1 MDSTFADFIQT
12 AGLPEALLAHQ
23 RSLYQPLAD
32 WVVESRFRLVG
43 IQGTQGSGKST
54 LAEVLK
60 WHLEIGGLRVEVLSI
75 DDLYLSRADRQ
86 LLARNTHPLLATRGV
101 PGTHDVAL
109 GQQIF
114 SWVQSGSGPL
124 ALPRFDKAQDDR
136 APRSD
141 WHHCET
147 PPDVLLF
154 EGWCV
159 GLSAQP
165 EAELVQPVNELE
177 SWEDVAGE
185 WRRFVNDQLRHH
197 YEPWFEQLDALI
209 VLQAPGFEQVFAW
222 RKKQEEALRA
232 RKQGQGVMD
241 EPALRRFISHYE
253 RLTRHALAT
262 LPDKADVLV
271 PLSADQQPGAA
282 QWLKRGVDQ

>member
-1 MDSTFADFIQT
+1 MDPTFADFIRT
-12 AGLPEALLAHQ
+12 AGLPEALLSYQ
-23 RSLYQPLAD
+23 SSLYQPLAD
-32 WVVESRFRLVG
+32 WVVANRLRLVG

-60 WHLEIGGLRVEVLSI
+60 WHLEMGGLRVEVLSI

-86 LLARNTHPLLATRGV
+86 ALAQNTHPLLATRGV

-109 GQQIF
+109 GREIF
-114 SWVQSGSGPL
+114 SWVQSGSGSY

-136 APRSD
+136 APRSH

-159 GLSAQP
+159 GLAAQSGT
-165 EAELVQPVNELE
+165 ALGQPVNELE
-177 SWEDVAGE
+177 AREDTAGD
-185 WRRFVNDQLRHH
+185 WRRYVNDQLQQF
-197 YEPWFEQLDALI
+197 YEPWFAQLDALI

-232 RKQGQGVMD
+232 RKQGKGIMD
-241 EPALRRFISHYE
+241 ETALRRFISHYE
-253 RLTRHALAT
+253 RLTRHALVT
-262 LPDKADVLV
+262 LPDKADVLI
-271 PLSADQQPGAA
+271 PLAADQQPGVAR
-282 QWLKRGVDQ
+282 WLKQREGQ

>member
-1 MDSTFADFIQT
+1 MDPTFADFIRT
-12 AGLPEALLAHQ
+12 AGLPEALLSHQ
-23 RSLYQPLAD
+23 SSLYQPLAD
-32 WVVESRFRLVG
+32 WVIANRPRLVG

-60 WHLEIGGLRVEVLSI
+60 WHLQQGGLSVEVLSI
-75 DDLYLSRADRQ
+75 DDLYLSRADRRA
-86 LLARNTHPLLATRGV
+86 LARSTHPLLATRGV

-109 GQQIF
+109 GRDIF
-114 SWVQSGSGPL
+114 SWVRSGSGSR

-136 APRSD
+136 APRAA
-141 WHHCET
+141 WHHCEA

-159 GLSAQP
+159 GVAAQP
-165 EAELVQPVNELE
+165 ESELSTPVNALE
-177 SWEDVAGE
+177 ASEDADGD
-185 WRRFVNDQLRHH
+185 WRHYVNDQLTQF
-197 YEPWFEQLDALI
+197 YEPWFEQLDALV

-232 RKQGQGVMD
+232 CKQGQGVMD
-241 EPALRRFISHYE
+241 EVALRRFISHYE

-262 LPDKADVLV
+262 LPGRADVLI
-271 PLSADQQPGAA
+271 PLGADQQPDEV
-282 QWLKRGVDQ
+282 QWLKQGRG

>member
-1 MDSTFADFIQT
+1 MDPTFADFVRT
-12 AGLPEALLAHQ
+12 AGLPEALLFHQ
-23 RSLYQPLAD
+23 SSLYQPLAD
-32 WVVESRFRLVG
+32 WVVANRLRLVG

-60 WHLEIGGLRVEVLSI
+60 WHLEMGGLRVEVLSI

-86 LLARNTHPLLATRGV
+86 ALAQSTHPLLATRGV

-109 GQQIF
+109 GREIF
-114 SWVQSGSGPL
+114 AWVQSGSG
-124 ALPRFDKAQDDR
+124 AYTLPRFDKAQDDR
-136 APRSD
+136 APRAH

-159 GLSAQP
+159 GLAAQSGT
-165 EAELVQPVNELE
+165 ELDQPINELE
-177 SWEDVAGE
+177 AREDTAGD
-185 WRRFVNDQLRHH
+185 WRRYVNDQLQQF
-197 YEPWFEQLDALI
+197 YEPWFAQLDALI
-209 VLQAPGFEQVFAW
+209 VLQALGFEQVFAW

-232 RKQGQGVMD
+232 RKQGLGVMD
-241 EPALRRFISHYE
+241 EAALRRFISHYE

-262 LPDKADVLV
+262 LPDKANVLI
-271 PLSADQQPGAA
+271 PLGADQQPGAV
-282 QWLKRGVDQ
+282 QWLKQGQSQ

>member
-1 MDSTFADFIQT
+1 MDPTFADFIQT
-12 AGLPEALLAHQ
+12 AGLPEALLAH
-23 RSLYQPLAD
+23 RTSLYQPLAD
-32 WVVESRFRLVG
+32 WVIANRLTLVG

-54 LAEVLK
+54 LAQVLK
-60 WHLEIGGLRVEVLSI
+60 WHLEQGGLTVEVLSI
-75 DDLYLSRADRQ
+75 DDLYLSRADRHS
-86 LLARNTHPLLATRGV
+86 LAQSTHPLLAARGV
-101 PGTHDVAL
+101 PGTHDVVL
-109 GQQIF
+109 GREIF
-114 SWVQSGSGPL
+114 SWVRSGSGSR

-136 APRSD
+136 ASRAD

-159 GLSAQP
+159 GLTAQP
-165 EAELVQPVNELE
+165 DAELAEPVNRLE
-177 SWEDVAGE
+177 AQEDSGGN
-185 WRRFVNDQLRHH
+185 WRHYVNDQLQQF
-197 YEPWFEQLDALI
+197 YEPWFSQLDALI

-241 EPALRRFISHYE
+241 EVALRRFISHYE

-262 LPDKADVLV
+262 LPDRADVLI
-271 PLSADQQPGAA
+271 PLGTDQQPGPM
-282 QWLKRGVDQ
+282 QWLKQRPGQ

>member
-1 MDSTFADFIQT
+1 MDPTFADFIQS

-23 RSLYQPLAD
+23 ASLYQPLAD
-32 WVVESRFRLVG
+32 WVIASRLTLVG

-54 LAEVLK
+54 LAQVLK
-60 WHLEIGGLRVEVLSI
+60 WHLEKAGLRVEVLSI
-75 DDLYLSRADRQ
+75 DDLYLSRADRHA
-86 LLARNTHPLLATRGV
+86 LAQSTHPLLATRGV
-101 PGTHDVAL
+101 PGTHDVVL
-109 GQQIF
+109 GRELF
-114 SWVQSGSGPL
+114 SWVRSGTGSR

-136 APRSD
+136 ASRAD

-159 GLSAQP
+159 GLTAQP
-165 EAELVQPVNELE
+165 ETELTEPVNSLE
-177 SWEDVAGE
+177 AREDSAGD
-185 WRRFVNDQLRHH
+185 WRHYVNDQLRQF
-197 YEPWFEQLDALI
+197 YEPWYNQLDALI

-241 EPALRRFISHYE
+241 EVALRRFISHYE
-253 RLTRHALAT
+253 RLTGHALAT
-262 LPDKADVLV
+262 LPERADILI
-271 PLSADQQPGAA
+271 PLGADQQPGPI
-282 QWLKRGVDQ
+282 QWLKKGPDQ

>member
-1 MDSTFADFIQT
+1 MDSTFADFIRT
-12 AGLPEALLAHQ
+12 AGLPGALLAHQ

-32 WVVESRFRLVG
+32 WVIENRFRLVG

-60 WHLEIGGLRVEVLSI
+60 WHLEMAGLRVEVLSI

-86 LLARNTHPLLATRGV
+86 ALARNNHPLLATRGV

-109 GQQIF
+109 GREIF

-124 ALPRFDKAQDDR
+124 MLPRFDKAQDDR
-136 APRSD
+136 ATRSD
-141 WHHCET
+141 WHHCEA

-165 EAELVQPVNELE
+165 EAELDPPINELE
-177 SWEDVAGE
+177 RWEDAAGN
-185 WRRFVNDQLRHH
+185 WRRFVNDQLQQQ
-197 YEPWFEQLDALI
+197 YEPWFAQLEALV

-232 RKQGQGVMD
+232 RQQGRGVMD
-241 EPALRRFISHYE
+241 EAALRRFIAHYE

-262 LPDKADVLV
+262 LPDKADVLI
-271 PLSADQQPGAA
+271 PLAADQQPGAV
-282 QWLKRGVDQ
+282 QWLKTEEGQ

>member
-1 MDSTFADFIQT
+1 MDPTFADFIRT

-23 RSLYQPLAD
+23 SSLYQPLAD
-32 WVVESRFRLVG
+32 WVIENRLRLVG

-60 WHLEIGGLRVEVLSI
+60 WHLEKGGLQVEVLSI

-86 LLARNTHPLLATRGV
+86 ALALSTHPLLATRGV

-114 SWVQSGSGPL
+114 YWVQAGTGPL
-124 ALPRFDKAQDDR
+124 ALPRFDKARDDR

-141 WHHCET
+141 WHHCEA

-159 GLSAQP
+159 GLAAQP
-165 EAELVQPVNELE
+165 EAELDQPVNELE
-177 SWEDVAGE
+177 SLEDATGA
-185 WRRFVNDQLRHH
+185 WRRFVNVQLHH
-197 YEPWFEQLDALI
+197 QYEPWFAQLDALV

-241 EPALRRFISHYE
+241 EPALRRFIAHYE

-262 LPDKADVLV
+262 LPDKADVLI
-271 PLSADQQPGAA
+271 PLAADQQPGAA
-282 QWLKRGVDQ
+282 QWLNPGEGQ